1 MYGIGDLIA
10 IPFPVVFERET
21 KQVSLF
27 LFQYP
32 ESMLLVLL
40 LLIGVP
46 AILYIVIIRRSKFP
60 GSLE

>member
-1 MYGIGDLIA
+1 
-10 IPFPVVFERET
+10 
-21 KQVSLF
+21 
-27 LFQYP
+27 
-32 ESMLLVLL
+32 MLLVLL